1 MGINKITINIIITFF
16 LLMPAANVFAQ
27 SSDAVYFKWGTK
39 PNRDKFYQN
48 IVAHAINKNLTFA
61 LTDSTEEKWE
71 AGLSSM
77 ELVQY
82 RSPFT
87 DKRVSYAFKMIDD
100 QSVSFQITLLQTIYS
115 LYPKEY
121 VRKMKSV
128 FLHTTDSKVFSI
140 SAEYLYR
147 AKAIKPDEIKAAAIK
162 LNPNYE
168 YVDVTLKM
176 LVESKDNAH
185 AKNWGKMLSDIF
197 NKKFL
202 RGNTIVYSFQRKN
215 RDYIGLTIIRNGKGN
230 FMMDDNKKIV
240 AIPQFARS
248 LSNLPFYLSSGNT
261 PQGIFRMHGTDISQ
275 STFIGPTPNIQLAM
289 PFELSVRNFLNVPYV
304 KDSIWNEGQYKKL
317 LPPSWQDY
325 LPIYQTF
332 YAGKIGRTEIIAHG
346 TTMDPQYYKTK
357 VYYPY
362 TPTEGCLC
370 TKEIWSETDGKRVVS
385 DQQTLINTLRASG
398 NENGYYIVIEI
409 DDQKKPVTIEELLPY
424 LKN

>member
-1 MGINKITINIIITFF
+1 MDINKITVNLIITFF
-16 LLMPAANVFAQ
+16 LLIPTANVFAQ

-82 RSPFT
+82 RSSFT
-87 DKRVSYAFKMIDD
+87 DKRVSYAFKLIDE
-100 QSVSFQITLLQTIYS
+100 QSVSFQMTLLQTIYS

-121 VRKMKSV
+121 VRKMKAV
-128 FLHTTDSKVFSI
+128 FLHATDSKVFSI

-147 AKAIKPDEIKAAAIK
+147 AKAIKPNEIKAAAIK

-176 LVESKDNAH
+176 LVESKDNAPV
-185 AKNWGKMLSDIF
+185 KNWGKMLSDIF

-202 RGNTIVYSFQRKN
+202 RGSTIVYSFQRKN

-325 LPIYQTF
+325 FPIYQTF

-357 VYYPY
+357 IYYPY

>member
-1 MGINKITINIIITFF
+1 MGIKIRIIITFF
-16 LLMPAANVFAQ
+16 LLIAGVNLFAQ
-27 SSDAVYFKWGTK
+27 NDNAVYFKWGTK

-48 IVAHAINKNLTFA
+48 IIAHAINKNLALA
-61 LTDSTEEKWE
+61 LTDSTEDKWE
-71 AGLSSM
+71 TGLSSM

-87 DKRVSYAFKMIDD
+87 DKRVSYAFKLIDKGSID
-100 QSVSFQITLLQTIYS
+100 FQITLLQTAYS

-121 VRKMKSV
+121 IRKIKDI
-128 FLHTTDSKVFSI
+128 FLHATDSKVLAI

-147 AKAIKPDEIKAAAIK
+147 AKAIKQKEIKTAALK

-176 LVESKDNAH
+176 LVESKDSVST
-185 AKNWGKMLSDIF
+185 KNWGKMLSDIF

-215 RDYIGLTIIRNGKGN
+215 RDYIGITIIRDGKGN
-230 FMMDDNKKIV
+230 FMLDNNKKII

-248 LSNLPFYLSSGNT
+248 LSNLPFYLSNGNT
-261 PQGIFRMHGTDISQ
+261 PQGIFRMNGTDVSQ
-275 STFIGPTPNIQLAM
+275 SSFIGPTPNIQLAM

-304 KDSIWNEGQYKKL
+304 KDSVWNEAQYKKL

-325 LPIYQTF
+325 FPIYQTF
-332 YAGKIGRTEIIAHG
+332 YAGKTGRTEIIAHG
-346 TTMDPQYYKTK
+346 TTMDPKYYKTK
-357 VYYPY
+357 IYYPY

-370 TKEIWSETDGKRVVS
+370 TKEIWSEDDGKRVVS
-385 DQQTLINTLRASG
+385 DQQTLINTLKASG